1 MQPQN
6 HSIASENQAV
16 ADQSDMQRQ
25 STIPQ
30 SAPRGIKQMFRRNS
44 IRNKIGFGYALAV
57 GIAVLGIGGGQ
68 LVAEYYEQLATQRFN
83 QASHKEHLLKEV
95 KIAVLE
101 ARSHQQQLIP
111 LLKHPELYKEEH
123 AHFLKHI
130 EEINQLF
137 SEVKSYA
144 AKESKTNSD
153 PASLEKWLQTYDG
166 TVEAYSQQ
174 IEFVLRQIEPVSLS
188 PDEVPAAQRLLL
200 EFTNSELALKFD
212 GLSDDLTDLIE
223 AVHEQEEAEE
233 IELEKAETLHL
244 QLINLSLVGSILAAI
259 VLALYISRAIAR
271 PIEEMT
277 AVAQKATEEANFNLQ
292 LPVTTKDEV
301 GVLATSFNNLIQRVA
316 DYTEELEQAR
326 QTLEKRVEERTVAL
340 QESESRLY
348 STLNSLQDVVWSTSV
363 DQYRLLYM
371 NPMAEILYQRPIQE
385 FFDKPTLWVE
395 CIYPEDR
402 DFVAQESQSLMQT
415 GSYEIDYR
423 IVRPSGEVRWTHN
436 RAWLIYDVNQTAI
449 RIDGMISDI
458 TERKQAEVSAREQA
472 QQLEEALRDLRLTQS
487 QLIQTEKMS
496 SLGAMVAGIAHEIN
510 NPVNFIHG
518 NIDHVTHYIEDLLAL
533 INLYQER
540 SPQTDPEIQDHLEA
554 IDIDFLI
561 EDLPK
566 TLSSMKI
573 GTDRIRQMVLSLRNF
588 SRLDEAE
595 TKEVNLHEGIDST
608 LLILNNRLK
617 QGIEVIKEY
626 GNLPLVECYP
636 AQLNQ
641 VFMNILSNAIDALL
655 VTSEKP
661 SKQIVIQTAVTN
673 ADQVEVRI
681 RDNGSGMPLEV
692 KNKIFDPFFTTKEV
706 GKGTGLGLSIC
717 YQIIE
722 KHQGKIEVI
731 SDPGSGTEFAIAL
744 PLHHRPKL
752 LA

>member
-1 MQPQN
+1 MQDFLDNP
-6 HSIASENQAV
+6 
-16 ADQSDMQRQ
+16 
-25 STIPQ
+25 
-30 SAPRGIKQMFRRNS
+30 
-44 IRNKIGFGYALAV
+44 AL
-57 GIAVLGIGGGQ
+57 
-68 LVAEYYEQLATQRFN
+68 
-83 QASHKEHLLKEV
+83 
-95 KIAVLE
+95 
-101 ARSHQQQLIP
+101 
-111 LLKHPELYKEEH
+111 
-123 AHFLKHI
+123 
-130 EEINQLF
+130 
-137 SEVKSYA
+137 
-144 AKESKTNSD
+144 
-153 PASLEKWLQTYDG
+153 W
-166 TVEAYSQQ
+166 
-174 IEFVLRQIEPVSLS
+174 
-188 PDEVPAAQRLLL
+188 
-200 EFTNSELALKFD
+200 
-212 GLSDDLTDLIE
+212 
-223 AVHEQEEAEE
+223 
-233 IELEKAETLHL
+233 
-244 QLINLSLVGSILAAI
+244 
-259 VLALYISRAIAR
+259 
-271 PIEEMT
+271 
-277 AVAQKATEEANFNLQ
+277 
-292 LPVTTKDEV
+292 
-301 GVLATSFNNLIQRVA
+301 
-316 DYTEELEQAR
+316 
-326 QTLEKRVEERTVAL
+326 
-340 QESESRLY
+340 
-348 STLNSLQDVVWSTSV
+348 QD
-363 DQYRLLYM
+363 
-371 NPMAEILYQRPIQE
+371 
-385 FFDKPTLWVE
+385 

-402 DFVAQESQSLMQT
+402 DYVAYESQSLMT
-415 GSYEIDYR
+415 KGSYEIDYR

-436 RAWLIYDVNQTAI
+436 RAWLIYDANQTPI

-518 NIDHVTHYIEDLLAL
+518 NIDYVTRYIEDLLEL

-540 SPQTDPEIQDHLEA
+540 SPQTDPEIQDHREA
-554 IDIDFLI
+554 IDLDFLI

-595 TKEVNLHEGIDST
+595 TKAVNLHEGIDST

-641 VFMNILSNAIDALL
+641 VFMNILSNAIDAL
-655 VTSEKP
+655 VSSEQS

-681 RDNGSGMPLEV
+681 RDNGSGMPLEI

-717 YQIIE
+717 YQIVE
-722 KHQGKIEVI
+722 KHQGKIEV
-731 SDPGSGTEFAIAL
+731 SSETGLGTEFAIAL
-744 PLHHRPKL
+744 PLHHGPKL